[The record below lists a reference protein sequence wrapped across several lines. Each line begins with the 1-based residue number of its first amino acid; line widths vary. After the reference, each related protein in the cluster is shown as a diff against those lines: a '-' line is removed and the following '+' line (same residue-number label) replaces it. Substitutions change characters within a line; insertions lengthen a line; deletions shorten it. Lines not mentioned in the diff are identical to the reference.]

1 MFFEKDIKNTN
12 LYLLYGKIKVIMLY
26 LFLRGECMLNNFNW
40 AILGCGNIA
49 NDFARE
55 MNKMCGRVYSVANRT
70 YEKAVQ
76 FAEKYNIEKVYEN
89 IDDLFIDENVDI
101 VYIATPHNKHIEYI
115 LKALEN
121 NKHVLCEKAVT
132 LNSEELTK
140 AVELANKKNLILA
153 EAMTIYNMPL
163 YTELEKIINSGK
175 LGEFRLAQ
183 VNFGSFKEYDMSNR
197 FFNMDLAGGALLD
210 IGVYAL
216 SCVRMFM
223 NTQNSEIHSQVKFA
237 PTGVDEQSSIIIEN
251 EKEQMASVTLS
262 LHAKQP
268 KRATI
273 CYDNAYIEI
282 FEYPR
287 ADKATIT
294 YTHDGHTEEIT
305 AGKLEDALCYEIK
318 NMENA
323 VANGKNTM
331 RLRFTIDVMN
341 IMTKLR
347 NDWNMKY
354 PEEME

>member
-1 MFFEKDIKNTN
+1 
-12 LYLLYGKIKVIMLY
+12 
-26 LFLRGECMLNNFNW
+26 MLNKFNW

-49 NDFARE
+49 NDFARDITE
-55 MNKMCGRVYSVANRT
+55 MGREIYSVANRT
-70 YEKAVQ
+70 YEKAIA
-76 FAEKYNIEKVYEN
+76 FAEKYNISKVYKN
-89 IDDLFIDENVDI
+89 IDDLFADENVDI

-115 LKALEN
+115 LKALESG
-121 NKHVLCEKAVT
+121 KHVLCEKAIT
-132 LNSEELTK
+132 LNSDELNR
-140 AVELANKKNLILA
+140 AVKLASEKNLILA

-163 YTELEKIINSGK
+163 YTELEKLINSGK

-183 VNFGSFKEYDMSNR
+183 VNFGSFKEYDMTNR
-197 FFNMDLAGGALLD
+197 FFNMSLAGGALLD

-216 SCVRMFM
+216 SLVRMFM
-223 NTQNSEIHSQVKFA
+223 DTKNAETHSQVKFA
-237 PTGVDEQSSIIIEN
+237 ETGADEQSSIVIEN

-287 ADKATIT
+287 ADKAVIT
-294 YTHDGHTEEIT
+294 YTEDGRTEEIT
-305 AGKLEDALCYEIK
+305 AGKLENALCYELE

-323 VANGKNTM
+323 VETGKNTM
-331 RLRFTIDVMN
+331 RLDYTIDVMN

-354 PEEME
+354 PEEKQIRDG

>member
-1 MFFEKDIKNTN
+1 M
-12 LYLLYGKIKVIMLY
+12 IMS
-26 LFLRGECMLNNFNW
+26 NKFNW

-55 MNKMCGRVYSVANRT
+55 MNKMGGKVYSIANRT
-70 YEKAVQ
+70 YEKAVD

-89 IDDLFIDENVDI
+89 IDELFSDEKVDI

-115 LKALEN
+115 IKALDN
-121 NKHVLCEKAVT
+121 NKHILCEKAIT
-132 LNSEELTK
+132 LNSDELNK
-140 AVELANKKNLILA
+140 AVALANEKNLILS

-163 YTELEKIINSGK
+163 YTELEKIINSGI

-183 VNFGSFKEYDMSNR
+183 VNFGSFKEYDMTNR

-216 SCVRMFM
+216 SLVRMFM
-223 NTQNSEIHSQVKFA
+223 ETDNAEIQSQVRFA
-237 PTGVDEQSSIIIEN
+237 ETGADEQSSIIIKN
-251 EKEQMASVTLS
+251 NKEQMASVTLS

-268 KRATI
+268 KRATL

-287 ADKATIT
+287 ANKAVIT
-294 YTHDGHTEEIT
+294 YTTDGHTEEIT
-305 AGKLEDALCYEIK
+305 AGKLEDALCYEIE

-323 VANGKNTM
+323 VSNGKNTM
-331 RLRFTIDVMN
+331 KLDYTIDVMN
-341 IMTKLR
+341 VMSKLR
-347 NDWNMKY
+347 SDWNMKY
-354 PEEME
+354 PEEK

>member
-1 MFFEKDIKNTN
+1 MQS
-12 LYLLYGKIKVIMLY
+12 VIIMSDK
-26 LFLRGECMLNNFNW
+26 FNW

-49 NDFARE
+49 NDFAC
-55 MNKMCGRVYSVANRT
+55 KMIKMGGKIYSVANRT
-70 YEKAVQ
+70 HAKAVE
-76 FAEKYNIEKVYEN
+76 FAEKYGIEKVYEN
-89 IDDLFIDENVDI
+89 IDEIFSDKNVDI

-121 NKHVLCEKAVT
+121 SKHVLCEKAIT
-132 LNSEELTK
+132 LNSAELEQ
-140 AVELANKKNLILA
+140 AVELAEKNKLILA

-163 YTELEKIINSGK
+163 YAELEKLINSGK

-183 VNFGSFKEYDMSNR
+183 VNFGSFKEYDMTNR

-216 SCVRMFM
+216 SLVRMFM
-223 NTQNSEIHSQVKFA
+223 NTKNAEIHSQVKFA
-237 PTGVDEQSSIIIEN
+237 PTGADEQSSIILKN

-294 YTHDGHTEEIT
+294 YTDDGHTEEIT
-305 AGKLEDALCYEIK
+305 AGKLENALCYEIE
-318 NMENA
+318 NMEHA

-331 RLRFTIDVMN
+331 KLDYTIDVMN
-341 IMTKLR
+341 VMTKLR

-354 PEEME
+354 PEEK

>member
-1 MFFEKDIKNTN
+1 
-12 LYLLYGKIKVIMLY
+12 
-26 LFLRGECMLNNFNW
+26 MLNKYNW

-49 NDFARE
+49 NDFARDVTRMGGE
-55 MNKMCGRVYSVANRT
+55 IYSVANRT
-70 YEKAVQ
+70 YEKAVE
-76 FAEKYNIEKVYEN
+76 FAEKYNINIVHEK
-89 IDDLFIDENVDI
+89 IDELFVDENVDI

-121 NKHVLCEKAVT
+121 NKHVLCEKAIT
-132 LNSEELTK
+132 LNSQELNK
-140 AVELANKKNLILA
+140 AVDLANKKNLILA

-163 YTELEKIINSGK
+163 YTELEKLINSGK

-183 VNFGSFKEYDMSNR
+183 VNFGSFKEYDMTNR

-216 SCVRMFM
+216 SLVRMFM
-223 NTQNSEIHSQVKFA
+223 DTKNAQIHSQVKFA
-237 PTGVDEQSSIIIEN
+237 ETGADEQSSIIIEN

-294 YTHDGHTEEIT
+294 YTNDGHIEEII
-305 AGKLEDALCYEIK
+305 AGKLENALCYELQ

-323 VANGKNTM
+323 ILNGKNTM
-331 RLRFTIDVMN
+331 RLDYSIDVMN

-354 PEEME
+354 PEEM

>member
-1 MFFEKDIKNTN
+1 
-12 LYLLYGKIKVIMLY
+12 
-26 LFLRGECMLNNFNW
+26 MLNKFNW

-49 NDFARE
+49 NDFARDIIRMGGE
-55 MNKMCGRVYSVANRT
+55 IYSVANRT
-70 YEKAVQ
+70 YEKAVD
-76 FAEKYNIEKVYEN
+76 FANKYNIEKAYEN
-89 IDDLFIDENVDI
+89 IDDLFADENVNI

-121 NKHVLCEKAVT
+121 GKHVLCEKAIT
-132 LNSEELTK
+132 LNSEELNK
-140 AVELANKKNLILA
+140 AVALANEKNLILA

-163 YTELEKIINSGK
+163 YTELEKIINSGD

-183 VNFGSFKEYDMSNR
+183 VNFGSFKEYDMTNR

-216 SCVRMFM
+216 SLVRMFM
-223 NTQNSEIHSQVKFA
+223 NTKNAQIHSQVKFA
-237 PTGVDEQSSIIIEN
+237 ETGADEQSSIIIEN

-262 LHAKQP
+262 LHAKQT

-287 ADKATIT
+287 ADKAVIT
-294 YTHDGHTEEIT
+294 YTSDNHTQEIT
-305 AGKLEDALCYEIK
+305 AGKLENALCYELQ

-323 VANGKNTM
+323 VESGKNTM
-331 RLRFTIDVMN
+331 RLDYTIDVMN
-341 IMTKLR
+341 VMTKLR
-347 NDWNMKY
+347 DDWNMKY
-354 PEEME
+354 PEEM